1 MVTRKKKIRKRRTKR
16 PAFSFGFFWPV
27 VFKVFIAIALCI
39 GGFLIYLDYQIQ
51 KRFEA
56 GIHPQPAHIYARSL
70 ILAPNRNLS
79 QDKVTDTLDYLGY
92 RRVDKVSG
100 AGSYVVAGNRM
111 DVFIN
116 PVPGAPDQPPL
127 VRLEFSKAGLSRIL
141 DHANGN
147 LLDSAALE
155 PEFIGSLQLG
165 PYEDRIALKLHQMPE
180 LLIQALLAMEDRN
193 FESHIGVDLVAILRA
208 FYNNLIKR
216 QAVQG
221 GSTITQQLVK
231 NLFLSPERSISRK
244 AIEALMAI
252 VMELRYSKA
261 EILEHY
267 LNEIFLGQAG
277 NRAVHGF
284 ALASEYYFARPVGQ
298 LKLHETALLVGMIPA
313 PSYYNPRRH
322 PERALSR
329 RNLVLK
335 TLAKVGA
342 ITDVTARTLGE
353 LPLDIAPH
361 RPSTNNRFP
370 AYVDYLHRQIRQ
382 YFSEDVL
389 RSDGLKLFTTLDPDV
404 QSTAQN
410 ALSSKLSVLE
420 KDHGIE
426 SGVLQGAV
434 IVIEVQSG
442 DILGLVG
449 DRQRGYSGFNRAID
463 AQRPIGSLVKPLVY
477 LTALEQPARYNLAT
491 IVEDTPLTLTPP
503 NGEPWSPKNY
513 DKTFRGKTNVLEAL
527 TRSYNVPTV
536 RVGMSVGVE
545 NVIETINRLGISR
558 KLNNYPSLL
567 LGANDH
573 SPLEIAQ
580 LYQSIANHG
589 IRAPLRSIS
598 NISNRQN
605 EAIARFS
612 QKQKRVIEQGPAY
625 LVDYALKQVV
635 RRGTAA
641 HLSGRFDPALQL
653 AGKTGTTD
661 NYRDSWFA
669 GYSGNLL
676 SVVWVGRDD
685 NKPFGLTGSSGAM
698 RVWEKIMSDLWLQPA
713 QFDPPDEIEYVQV
726 DPSNGLLAKFGCTDR
741 LSIPVMRSDPIR
753 RYSPCAGVLGRVQSW
768 FNIQVADPKTT
779 PKVIERSIEQ
789 ER

>member
-1 MVTRKKKIRKRRTKR
+1 MTRKKKRSRRRIKKTT
-16 PAFSFGFFWPV
+16 FSLGFFWPIVLRTSIAVGLCV
-27 VFKVFIAIALCI
+27 VGLLF
-39 GGFLIYLDYQIQ
+39 YLDHQIQ
-51 KRFEA
+51 QRFDA
-56 GIHPQPAHIYARSL
+56 GIHPQPAHIYSRSPL
-70 ILAPNRNLS
+70 ISADIDLR
-79 QDKVTDTLDYLGY
+79 QDKVVDTLDYLGY
-92 RRVDKVSG
+92 RRLKKVSG
-100 AGSYVVAGNRM
+100 PGSYVVAGNRM

-116 PVPGAPDQPPL
+116 PVPGAPDQSSL
-127 VRLEFSKAGLSRIL
+127 VRIEFSGGSVERIL
-141 DHANGN
+141 DHKSG
-147 LLDSAALE
+147 STMESVMLE

-180 LLIQALLAMEDRN
+180 LLIKALLAMEDRN
-193 FESHIGVDLVAILRA
+193 FESHIGIDLIAIIRA
-208 FYNNLIKR
+208 FSTNLVKG

-231 NLFLSPERSISRK
+231 NLFLSPERSLSRK
-244 AIEALMAI
+244 ATEALMAI
-252 VMELRYSKA
+252 VMEIRYSKA

-284 ALASEYYFARPVGQ
+284 ALASEYYFARPVQQ
-298 LKLHETALLVGMIPA
+298 LKLHETALLIGMIPA

-329 RNLVLK
+329 RNLVLN

-342 ITDVTARTLGE
+342 ITDVTARTLGKQ
-353 LPLDIAPH
+353 PLDIAPH
-361 RPSTNNRFP
+361 RPSSNNRFP

-404 QSTAQN
+404 QATAQS
-410 ALSSKLSVLE
+410 ALSSTLSTLE
-420 KDHGIE
+420 QDHGIE
-426 SGVLQGAV
+426 AGVLQGAA
-434 IVIEVQSG
+434 IVVDIKSG

-449 DRQRGYSGFNRAID
+449 DRQRGFSGFNRAID

-477 LTALEQPARYNLAT
+477 LTALERSDQYNLASV
-491 IVEDTPLTLTPP
+491 IEDTPLTLEPP
-503 NGEPWSPKNY
+503 NGEPWSPQNY
-513 DKTFRGKTNVLEAL
+513 DKTFRGQTNVLDAL
-527 TRSYNVPTV
+527 TKSYNVPTV
-536 RVGMSVGVE
+536 RVGLSVGV
-545 NVIETINRLGISR
+545 NSVIETINRLGIKR
-558 KLNNYPSLL
+558 DLKDYPSLL

-589 IRAPLRSIS
+589 VRTPLRSIVR
-598 NISNRQN
+598 ISDRQN
-605 EAIARFS
+605 EVIARFS
-612 QKQKRVIEQGPAY
+612 KEQKEVIEPGPAY
-625 LVDYALKQVV
+625 LVDFALKQVV

-641 HLSGRFDPALQL
+641 RLASRFDPALQL

-685 NKPFGLTGSSGAM
+685 NRPFGLTGSSGAM
-698 RVWEKIMSDLWLQPA
+698 RVWDKIMTNLWLQPA
-713 QFDPPDEIEYVQV
+713 VFDPPDEIEYLEI
-726 DPSNGLLAKFGCTDR
+726 DPSSGLLAKFNCPER
-741 LSIPVMRSDPIR
+741 LSIPVMRTDPIT
-753 RYSPCAGVLGRVQSW
+753 RYAPCAGILGKVQSW
-768 FNIQVADPKTT
+768 FNIQVADPNHL